1 VPDTGWLWALF
12 TVIAAGAQTV
22 RNATQ
27 RELTTRLGTVGA
39 THVRFLFGFPFALVF
54 LAGVMIVLGQ
64 ELPRPPLVYWPWV
77 IVGALAQIAA
87 TALMLAAMN
96 DRSFVVVYAYIKTEP
111 VQAALF
117 GLLVLGDVVTPGM
130 AAAILI
136 ATTGVVIMA
145 LKPGVRRRA
154 PFGRVS
160 PARTYRVA
168 AMAAR
173 FARQRGTSMDVRA
186 TLLGLAAGSMFA
198 LSAVGFRGAILSLGL
213 PSYVMAATF
222 TVVVGLLM
230 QSVLLSLY
238 LGLRNPGV
246 LASILRAWRPSLF
259 AGFMGA
265 LASQFWFLA
274 FALAAA
280 ASVRT
285 LALVEVLF
293 AQGISRFV
301 FKQATTAR
309 EALGVVLI
317 VIGVV
322 LLLWAH

>member
-1 VPDTGWLWALF
+1 MFEPSWFWALF
-12 TVIAAGAQTV
+12 TIIAAAAQTV

-27 RELTTRLGTVGA
+27 RGLTATLGTAGA
-39 THVRFLFGFPFALVF
+39 THVRFLFGFPFALAF
-54 LAGVMIVLGQ
+54 LTAVMVALG
-64 ELPRPPLVYWPWV
+64 EPLPRPPLVYWPW
-77 IVGALAQIAA
+77 IIGGALTQIAA

-96 DRSFVVVYAYIKTEP
+96 DRSFVVVYAYIKTEA

-117 GLLVLGDVVTPGM
+117 GLLFLGDAVTPAM

-136 ATTGVVIMA
+136 ATAGVVSMA
-145 LKPGVRRRA
+145 LKPGTLA
-154 PFGRVS
+154 
-160 PARTYRVA
+160 
-168 AMAAR
+168 
-173 FARQRGTSMDVRA
+173 DLKA
-186 TLLGLAAGSMFA
+186 TLLGLGAGAMFA

-213 PSYVMAATF
+213 SSYVMAATF

-230 QSVLLSLY
+230 QAALLSLY
-238 LGLRNPGV
+238 LWLRQPAV
-246 LASILRAWRPSLF
+246 LAAIVAAWRPSLF

-274 FALAAA
+274 FALTTA

-293 AQGISRFV
+293 AQGISRFI
-301 FKQATTAR
+301 FRQPTTRR
-309 EALGVVLI
+309 ESVGIGLI
-317 VIGVV
+317 VIGVA